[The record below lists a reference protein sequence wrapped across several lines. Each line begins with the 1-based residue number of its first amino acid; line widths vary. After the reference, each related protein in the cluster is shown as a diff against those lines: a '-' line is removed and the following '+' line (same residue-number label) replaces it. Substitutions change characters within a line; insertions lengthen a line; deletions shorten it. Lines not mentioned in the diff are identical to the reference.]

1 MVRARFVSAEPGI
14 GRHEQHD
21 PRLAGCVA
29 TLDAGEGALKV
40 QSYRFRGGV
49 ARVAAWHGRA
59 DVASVALQG
68 GDAPSISA
76 VERLLR
82 ILREAGFREVVT
94 NALAP
99 GTSLPLVDVGFA
111 VRGRLHLLAH
121 DLQDLLPPS
130 ERTRRVTRID
140 GNVLVAVDAA
150 AFDEF
155 WRFDELALREARRA
169 TPKAH
174 VRVAPGSGG
183 VEGYALFG
191 RAGSVG
197 YVQRLAVASASQH
210 RGHGRALLGDGLHW
224 MRRHGAERAMVNTQE
239 DNERALALYLRAGF
253 SRLPVGLCVLG
264 REL

>member
-1 MVRARFVSAEPGI
+1 MP
-14 GRHEQHD
+14 
-21 PRLAGCVA
+21 
-29 TLDAGEGALKV
+29 GEGVLKV

-68 GDAPSISA
+68 VDAPSTGA
-76 VERLLR
+76 LERLLR

-111 VRGRLHLLAH
+111 VRGRLHLLTH
-121 DLQDLLPPS
+121 DLNDLPS
-130 ERTRRVTRID
+130 PSGRTRRVTRVD
-140 GNVLVAVDAA
+140 GDVLLAVDAD

-155 WRFDELALREARRA
+155 WRFDRLALREARRA

-174 VRVAPGSGG
+174 VRVAPGTGN

-191 RAGSVG
+191 RAGTVG
-197 YVQRLAVASASQH
+197 YVQRLAVAAESQH
-210 RGHGRALLGDGLHW
+210 CGLGRALLGDGLRW

-239 DNERALALYLRAGF
+239 DNERALELYLRAGF

>member
-1 MVRARFVSAEPGI
+1 MP
-14 GRHEQHD
+14 
-21 PRLAGCVA
+21 
-29 TLDAGEGALKV
+29 GEGALKV

-68 GDAPSISA
+68 ADAPSVSA
-76 VERLLR
+76 LERLLR

-121 DLQDLLPPS
+121 DLQDLPAQS
-130 ERTRRVTRID
+130 GRTRRVARLD
-140 GNVLVAVDAA
+140 ADVLIGVDAA

-169 TPKAH
+169 TPKAY
-174 VRVAPGSGG
+174 VRIAPS
-183 VEGYALFG
+183 
-191 RAGSVG
+191 AGSV
-197 YVQRLAVASASQH
+197 
-210 RGHGRALLGDGLHW
+210 
-224 MRRHGAERAMVNTQE
+224 
-239 DNERALALYLRAGF
+239 
-253 SRLPVGLCVLG
+253 
-264 REL
+264 

>member
-1 MVRARFVSAEPGI
+1 VARAGFVSTEPGI
-14 GRHEQHD
+14 SRYEQHD
-21 PRLAGCVA
+21 PRLALPVA

-40 QSYRFRGGV
+40 QSYRFGGGV

-68 GDAPSISA
+68 ADAPSVSA
-76 VERLLR
+76 LERLLR

-111 VRGRLHLLAH
+111 VRGRLHLLAY
-121 DLQDLLPPS
+121 DLQDLPAQS
-130 ERTRRVTRID
+130 GRTRRVARLD
-140 GNVLVAVDAA
+140 ADVLIGVDAA

-174 VRVAPGSGG
+174 VRIAPSAGS

-191 RAGSVG
+191 RAGTVG
-197 YVQRLAVASASQH
+197 YVQRLAVAAESQH
-210 RGHGRALLGDGLHW
+210 RGLGRALLGDGLHW
-224 MRRHGAERAMVNTQE
+224 MRRHGAERAMVNTQD
-239 DNERALALYLRAGF
+239 DNERALELYLRAGF

>member
-1 MVRARFVSAEPGI
+1 MP
-14 GRHEQHD
+14 
-21 PRLAGCVA
+21 
-29 TLDAGEGALKV
+29 GEGVLKV
-40 QSYRFRGGV
+40 QSYRFPGGV

-59 DVASVALQG
+59 DVASIALQG
-68 GDAPSISA
+68 ADAPSISA
-76 VERLLR
+76 LERLLR

-111 VRGRLHLLAH
+111 VRGRLHLLTH
-121 DLQDLLPPS
+121 DLNDLPPKS
-130 ERTRRVTRID
+130 GRTRRVTRID
-140 GNVLVAVDAA
+140 RDVLLAVDAA

-155 WRFDELALREARRA
+155 WRFDSLALREARRA

-174 VRVAPGSGG
+174 VRVARRTGD

-191 RAGSVG
+191 RAGTVG
-197 YVQRLAVASASQH
+197 YVQRLAVATESQH
-210 RGHGRALLGDGLHW
+210 RGLGRSLLGDGLHW

-239 DNERALALYLRAGF
+239 DNARALELYLRAGF